1 MPQMTVDDI
10 TIAYDDIGAS
20 DEIGAGKDAIVFV
33 HGHPFDRSM
42 WTPQHETVR
51 AAGWRGVIADL
62 RGYGETSVVA
72 GKTPL
77 DRFAADIVG
86 LADRLGID
94 RFVIVGLSMGGQIAM
109 ELCRGYPERIRGLVL
124 AATSPQAETEEG
136 KARRAAMAARYL
148 GEGMGGYAHE
158 VLEKM
163 VAPRNIAAMPAVAA
177 KVMAMMENAPPEG
190 AAAAMLGRAE
200 RPDYR
205 ETLAAFDKPAL
216 VVVGDEDGFTTRA
229 EAEMMRD
236 LLKGSRLVWLEG
248 VGHMP
253 NLERETEFNAAL
265 NDFLAEVAKDGKV
278 QP

>member
-1 MPQMTVDDI
+1 MPQMTVHDI
-10 TIAYDDIGAS
+10 TIAY

-42 WTPQHETVR
+42 WTPQHETVH

-86 LADRLGID
+86 LADRLGIE
-94 RFVIVGLSMGGQIAM
+94 RFVVVGLSMGGQIAM
-109 ELCRGYPERIRGLVL
+109 ELCRTYPERIRGLVL
-124 AATSPQAETEEG
+124 AATSPQAETGEG
-136 KARRAAMAARYL
+136 RVRRAAMAERYL
-148 GEGMGGYAHE
+148 SEGMAGYAHE
-158 VLEKM
+158 VLSKM
-163 VAPRNIAAMPAVAA
+163 VAPRNISAMPAVAA

-265 NDFLAEVAKDGKV
+265 TEFLAQVASDGKV